1 MPTAQRRR
9 FGTARL
15 SRRGWLA
22 AALTLAAAGCDERVP
37 ARRPEMP
44 GHVARGRGDG
54 RPFAKFEL
62 MSPAAMVTVRA
73 ADLSGDLYRVTTP
86 VGGGVRP
93 VVGSRGGLVRAALR
107 PTGTAGPD
115 SVEITLQAGVRW
127 ALLLRAGA
135 GEVLLDLAAAALT
148 GVAVVGGAGR
158 LRLFLPRPA
167 AVAGRVWLAAGIGRA
182 EVWVPAGVPVV
193 VRGAVRAARPG
204 LGGPGYVVEA
214 RAALGELLLH

>member
-1 MPTAQRRR
+1 M
-9 FGTARL
+9 G
-15 SRRGWLA
+15 
-22 AALTLAAAGCDERVP
+22 VP
-37 ARRPEMP
+37 EPP

-54 RPFAKFEL
+54 GRFAKFEL
-62 MSPAAMVTVRA
+62 VSPAATVTVRA
-73 ADLSGDLYRVTTP
+73 ADLAGDLYRVTTP
-86 VGGGVRP
+86 AGGGVRP

-107 PTGTAGPD
+107 PTGAAGPD
-115 SVEITLQAGVRW
+115 AVEITLHAGVRW

-182 EVWVPAGVPVV
+182 EVWAPPGVPVV
-193 VRGAVRAARPG
+193 VRGAARAARPG

-214 RAALGELLLH
+214 RSALGELLLH